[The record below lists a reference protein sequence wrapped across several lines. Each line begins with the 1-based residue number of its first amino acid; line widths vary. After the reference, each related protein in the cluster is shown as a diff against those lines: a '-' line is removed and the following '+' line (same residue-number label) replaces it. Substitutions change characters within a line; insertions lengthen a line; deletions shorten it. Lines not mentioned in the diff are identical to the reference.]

1 MNLPSKI
8 KRNTLVL
15 TLSIFLLSLVGI
27 YMLLEQQLKKSVEL
41 EFQRVAAGTKSLFLA
56 NIQKSEADLSFKLS
70 NIVAAEGLAEAMAR
84 GDYEALKRIV
94 EPYYKKLRD
103 VQKDADI
110 LTFRSSENITL
121 LRAHQP
127 DYFGDELNKKRT
139 LIVDTNMLRRPLSG
153 FEVGNLDIT
162 YRLTKPI
169 FYKDVYV
176 GNVEL
181 GINPKA
187 FLEELG
193 TVFKIDVGVALDKA
207 QLEVLLDKKA
217 VVQIDDKLQLVRG
230 NTTLK
235 NYFLQRQTNQKI
247 SYKVDMSIALPNHLL
262 QTMGYLV
269 VGFDISNIIKKDAEF
284 LQRFFFIIA
293 LAMLVLVVL
302 MHQSFT
308 KILNHYSEQIYID
321 HLTGL
326 LNRYAL
332 NDALFSKHGKVLI
345 VSNIKEFSLINE
357 LYSVDVG
364 NEVLIQIAA
373 LFSDFAK
380 ERGFNTYRISADEF
394 VLLKEEAFFDEEVC
408 FKTLKELHTRVNGLK
423 IALKEVDEIIGV
435 EIYSGVAF
443 DNEHSLEYA
452 QMALKKARNESLP
465 FMIYSQKVDT
475 KEHSQT
481 VVKVKRSIKHAL
493 EHKNVIPFFQPIT
506 DHNGKVVKY
515 EALMRIV
522 AFDSGKKRIMYPNE
536 FLSIAM
542 NSELYIKM
550 TKEILSR
557 SLEFFQNREERIS
570 LNFLPNDFFNP
581 SVIKTLM
588 EGIEKLESPSRVVV
602 EITEQEGVENFE
614 KLLKVVKKLRAMGVL
629 IAIDDFG
636 SGYANYAHIL
646 EIKPDYLKIDGSLIC
661 NILSNEDSKILVKSI
676 ISFARELHIITV
688 AEYVENEEIFELL
701 KEYGVDEFQGY
712 YFGKPT
718 DLIGAQE
725 QA

>member
-1 MNLPSKI
+1 MNFPSKI
-8 KRNTLVL
+8 KRNTLIL
-15 TLSIFLLSLVGI
+15 TLSIFLLSLGGI
-27 YMLLEQQLKKSVEL
+27 YILLERQLEKSVEQ
-41 EFQRVAAGTKSLFLA
+41 EFQRVASGTKSLFLA
-56 NIQKSEADLSFKLS
+56 NVKTNEDDLSFKLA
-70 NIVAAEGLAEAMAR
+70 NIVAAEGLAEAVAR
-84 GDYEALKRIV
+84 KDYEALKRIV
-94 EPYYKKLRD
+94 TPYYKRLKE
-103 VQKDADI
+103 VQSAADI

-121 LRAHQP
+121 FRAHQP
-127 DYFGDELNKKRT
+127 EYYGDALNEKRT

-193 TVFKIDVGVALDKA
+193 TVFKIDVGVALQKA
-207 QLEVLLDKKA
+207 QLEILLDKKGVA
-217 VVQIDDKLQLVRG
+217 IDEKLMLVRG
-230 NTTLK
+230 NTNLK
-235 NYFLQRQTNQKI
+235 NYFLQKQTSRKMD
-247 SYKVDMSIALPNHLL
+247 YKVDKTIALQNHLL
-262 QTMGYLV
+262 QTVGYLV
-269 VGFDISNIIKKDAEF
+269 IGFDISNIVKKDVEF
-284 LQRFFFIIA
+284 LQRFFFLIA
-293 LAMLVLVVL
+293 FIMLVLVL
-302 MHQSFT
+302 LLHQSFT
-308 KILNHYSEQIYID
+308 KILNYYSEQIYID

-326 LNRYAL
+326 FNRYAL
-332 NDALFSKHGKVLI
+332 NDAIFSKYSKVLI

-364 NEVLIQIAA
+364 NEVLIQVAA
-373 LFSDFAK
+373 LFREFAQK
-380 ERGFNTYRISADEF
+380 RGFEAYRISSDEF
-394 VLLKEEAFFDEEVC
+394 VLLKREDFFDEEAC
-408 FKTLKELHTRVNGLK
+408 FKTLKELHSNVNALK
-423 IALKEVDEIIGV
+423 IAIKEADEVIGV

-452 QMALKKARNESLP
+452 QMALKKARKESLS

-481 VVKVKRSIKHAL
+481 VVHVKRSIKHAL
-493 EHKNVIPFFQPIT
+493 EHKNVVPFFQPIT
-506 DHNGKVVKY
+506 DYDGKIVKY

-522 AFDSGKKRIMYPNE
+522 AFDGGKKRVLYPSE
-536 FLSIAM
+536 FLDIAM

-550 TKEILSR
+550 AKEILGR
-557 SLEFFQNREERIS
+557 SLQFFQNREERIS

-588 EGIEKLESPSRVVV
+588 EGIEKFDSPSRVVV

-636 SGYANYAHIL
+636 SGYANYVHIL
-646 EIKPDYLKIDGSLIC
+646 EIKPDYLKIDGSLIR
-661 NILSNEDSKILVKSI
+661 NILTDENSKILVKSI
-676 ISFARELHIITV
+676 ISFARELHITTI

-712 YFGKPT
+712 YFGAPT
-718 DLIGAQE
+718 DLIGEQE